1 MIALR
6 SDPKQ
11 IDPSEV
17 VSDLARDW
25 DTVLWGEFELELG
38 VVRLETVG
46 GFSKQYVAMTP
57 ATVV

>member
-25 DTVLWGEFELELG
+25 DTVLWGEFEL
-38 VVRLETVG
+38 
-46 GFSKQYVAMTP
+46 
-57 ATVV
+57 